1 MVRLIVTGDV
11 GAWETIKVKVETEG
25 VNPITVRMLQ
35 GDSKYIYTFIKKNS
49 PVMATDIF
57 NRFRRMDVEKV
68 LYELRDSYLIYFVR
82 EME

>member
-1 MVRLIVTGDV
+1 MNERVDWDNAL
-11 GAWETIKVKVETEG
+11 VKVETDG
-25 VNPITVRMLQ
+25 VNPVSVKLL
-35 GDSKYIYTFIKKNS
+35 DNEYKYIYTYIKKNS